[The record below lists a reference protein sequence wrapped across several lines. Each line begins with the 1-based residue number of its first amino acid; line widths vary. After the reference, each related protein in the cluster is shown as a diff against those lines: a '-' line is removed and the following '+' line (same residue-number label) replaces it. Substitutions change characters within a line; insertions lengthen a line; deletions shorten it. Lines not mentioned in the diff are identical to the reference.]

1 MKHSSNPSM
10 AAPAE
15 VYRQRR
21 ARLAAQIRRPLVIFS
36 GHAPARNY
44 ATNPHP
50 FRAGSTYLYFG
61 GPPLEHA
68 ALVIEPES
76 NGDEGCRLVRPVL
89 GPEDKVWFGPVPT
102 DDELSAACGI
112 DRSRFMTASDLEWL
126 LAGYEAAAIVPPA
139 PQSIA
144 RAAELGLPSANEQE
158 IRTIVDMRLIKDEHE
173 LDAMRRSAE
182 IAIEA
187 HRAALAACVPGGR
200 EADVAAAFTAVL
212 VANQSAHSFNPIIT
226 IHGEVLHSE
235 GHPHDLRDGALLLI
249 DAGAEE
255 PTGYASDIT
264 RTVPV
269 NGQWTPM
276 QRQLYE
282 IALKAMESAIAA
294 SVPGKRFR
302 EVHDIAAR
310 VICEGLVE
318 ADLLRGDPAE
328 LAARTA
334 HALFFPH
341 GIGHLI
347 GLDVHDMEDF
357 GDLAGYPPGRT
368 RPTEFGSKFLRMD
381 RDLAP
386 GMTVTI
392 EPGIYLVPA
401 IWATDDLVRPFA
413 DAVNRAKVEA
423 LLETEFGGIRV
434 EQTIC
439 IRESGPPEVLT
450 EGLPSAPDEIVQLL
464 G

>member
-1 MKHSSNPSM
+1 
-10 AAPAE
+10 
-15 VYRQRR
+15 
-21 ARLAAQIRRPLVIFS
+21 
-36 GHAPARNY
+36 
-44 ATNPHP
+44 
-50 FRAGSTYLYFG
+50 
-61 GPPLEHA
+61 
-68 ALVIEPES
+68 
-76 NGDEGCRLVRPVL
+76 
-89 GPEDKVWFGPVPT
+89 
-102 DDELSAACGI
+102 
-112 DRSRFMTASDLEWL
+112 
-126 LAGYEAAAIVPPA
+126 
-139 PQSIA
+139 
-144 RAAELGLPSANEQE
+144 
-158 IRTIVDMRLIKDEHE
+158 
-173 LDAMRRSAE
+173 
-182 IAIEA
+182 
-187 HRAALAACVPGGR
+187 
-200 EADVAAAFTAVL
+200 
-212 VANQSAHSFNPIIT
+212 
-226 IHGEVLHSE
+226 
-235 GHPHDLRDGALLLI
+235 
-249 DAGAEE
+249 
-255 PTGYASDIT
+255 
-264 RTVPV
+264 
-269 NGQWTPM
+269 M

-439 IRESGPPEVLT
+439 IRESGQPEVLT

>member
-1 MKHSSNPSM
+1 
-10 AAPAE
+10 
-15 VYRQRR
+15 
-21 ARLAAQIRRPLVIFS
+21 
-36 GHAPARNY
+36 
-44 ATNPHP
+44 
-50 FRAGSTYLYFG
+50 
-61 GPPLEHA
+61 
-68 ALVIEPES
+68 
-76 NGDEGCRLVRPVL
+76 
-89 GPEDKVWFGPVPT
+89 
-102 DDELSAACGI
+102 
-112 DRSRFMTASDLEWL
+112 
-126 LAGYEAAAIVPPA
+126 
-139 PQSIA
+139 
-144 RAAELGLPSANEQE
+144 
-158 IRTIVDMRLIKDEHE
+158 
-173 LDAMRRSAE
+173 
-182 IAIEA
+182 
-187 HRAALAACVPGGR
+187 
-200 EADVAAAFTAVL
+200 
-212 VANQSAHSFNPIIT
+212 
-226 IHGEVLHSE
+226 
-235 GHPHDLRDGALLLI
+235 LRDGALLLI

-264 RTVPV
+264 RTIPV

-439 IRESGPPEVLT
+439 IRESGQPEVLT